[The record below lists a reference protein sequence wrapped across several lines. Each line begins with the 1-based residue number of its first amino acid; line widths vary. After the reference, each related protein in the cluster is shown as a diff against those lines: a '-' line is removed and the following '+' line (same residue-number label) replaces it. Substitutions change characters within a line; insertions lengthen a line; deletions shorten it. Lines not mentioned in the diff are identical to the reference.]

1 MAFALDD
8 DRGTFEPMTDRPSVC
23 VFSPAPL
30 LTITVERALDGRDE
44 LHLHPGGQGFWVARM
59 AVALGGDVAL
69 CGPFGGETGGVLR
82 HLLEDAGI
90 RVIAIEMPTANGA
103 YVHDRREGERRE
115 LWEAELDVLGRHEL
129 DELYTATLAEG
140 IRASVCVLTGTHLQK
155 IVEADTYRR
164 LASDLAANGT
174 RVVADLSGPL
184 LASALEGGLHVLKLS
199 HEELLGD
206 GWAAS
211 DSVEAIRAGMEKL
224 HAAGAANVVLSRAD
238 KGSLA
243 LVDGGWHDVRPP
255 SMEVVDH
262 RGAGDSM
269 TAALAVAAA
278 RELDATETL
287 RLAAAAGAVNVT
299 RHGLGTGRADAIAQL
314 AENVVVTALA
324 P

>member
-1 MAFALDD
+1 V
-8 DRGTFEPMTDRPSVC
+8 TDRPSVC

-30 LTITVERALDGRDE
+30 LTITVERTLDGRDE

-59 AVALGGDVAL
+59 AQALGGDVVL

-90 RVIAIEMPTANGA
+90 RIRAIDMPSANGA
-103 YVHDRREGERRE
+103 YVHDRRDGERRE

-129 DELYTATLAEG
+129 DELYTTTLAEG
-140 IRASVCVLTGTHLQK
+140 IGAGVCVLTGTHLQE

-184 LASALEGGLHVLKLS
+184 LASALEGRLHVLKLS
-199 HEELLGD
+199 HEELLAD

-211 DSVEAIRAGMEKL
+211 GSVEAIRDGIGKL
-224 HAAGAANVVLSRAD
+224 HDAGAANIVVSRAD
-238 KGSLA
+238 EGSVA
-243 LVDGGWHDVRPP
+243 LLDDRWYEVRAP

-269 TAALAVAAA
+269 TAALAVATA
-278 RELDATETL
+278 RDLDANETL
-287 RLAAAAGAVNVT
+287 CLAAAAGAVNVT
-299 RHGLGTGRADAIAQL
+299 RHGLGSGRADAIAQL
-314 AENVVVTALA
+314 AENVAVTSLA
-324 P
+324 S

>member
-1 MAFALDD
+1 M
-8 DRGTFEPMTDRPSVC
+8 PVTDRPTVC

-59 AVALGGDVAL
+59 AQALGADVVL

-90 RVIAIEMPTANGA
+90 PIRAIEMPSANGA
-103 YVHDRREGERRE
+103 YVHDRRDGERQE

-129 DELYTATLAEG
+129 DELYTTTLAEG
-140 IRASVCVLTGTHLQK
+140 IGASVCVLTGTHLQE

-174 RVVADLSGPL
+174 RVVADLSGQL

-199 HEELLGD
+199 HDELLGD
-206 GWAAS
+206 SWAAS
-211 DSVEAIRAGMEKL
+211 DSVEAIRDGIERL
-224 HAAGAANVVLSRAD
+224 RDAGAANVIVSRAD
-238 KGSLA
+238 EGSIAFL
-243 LVDGGWHDVRPP
+243 DGQWHEARAP
-255 SMEVVDH
+255 SMEVVDS

-269 TAALAVAAA
+269 TAALAVATA
-278 RELDATETL
+278 RDLDATETL

-314 AENVVVTALA
+314 AENVVVTTLA